1 MIDVGPAK
9 EVFGEKGQYGATI
22 IETKQAAS
30 DTHQQDDPVFNVCEQ
45 VPSFPGGEV
54 KLMEFIARNIKY
66 PEAATKSGV
75 QGRVI
80 VQFIVEKDGS
90 LTNATV
96 LENPKKSAVN
106 MVVVTA
112 NMPDK
117 QRQDAEAHNA
127 GVQALRDEAIR
138 MVQAMPQWSPGK
150 QNGKAVRCRFVIPVT
165 FRLN

>member
-1 MIDVGPAK
+1 M
-9 EVFGEKGQYGATI
+9 
-22 IETKQAAS
+22 
-30 DTHQQDDPVFNVCEQ
+30 
-45 VPSFPGGEV
+45 
-54 KLMEFIARNIKY
+54 M
-66 PEAATKSGV
+66 
-75 QGRVI
+75 

-90 LTNATV
+90 LTNAKV

-112 NMPDK
+112 YMPDK

-150 QNGKAVRCRFVIPVT
+150 QNGKAVRCRFTIPVT